1 MDQKQVLNSRSYT
14 NPVQGTKT
22 HLTMWPGGRKKFS
35 FHSVLQEIC
44 QNMFLP
50 ASLRFPIVKIIEI
63 TYKVKQRTSD
73 ILRVKWLFILYTGD
87 TVKIWTSLSSCFSEI
102 TNGLVNRIADPS
114 LHSSYSFCNYY
125 TRLYSYLWFL
135 TILNESWLFSNFLH
149 CRKFEHDYLSG
160 RSKENAFSSPVWQ

>member
-1 MDQKQVLNSRSYT
+1 
-14 NPVQGTKT
+14 
-22 HLTMWPGGRKKFS
+22 
-35 FHSVLQEIC
+35 
-44 QNMFLP
+44 MFLP

-135 TILNESWLFSNFLH
+135 TILNESWLFPNFLH
-149 CRKFEHDYLSG
+149 CRNLSMIICPVAA
-160 RSKENAFSSPVWQ
+160 RRVLFLALCDSKSQDFPNSEMFKGYFVNKNPCINLLMLYFPVFQG